1 VLSRFLQN
9 PGQAHVTACKRA
21 FRYLKGTPKLGL
33 VLGGT
38 ESITPTVELLSYSD
52 SDWGGNHDDRRST
65 TGFVIKLAGSV
76 VSWSSKRQSAV
87 ALSSCEAEYYAI
99 SAAVAEIKWIRQFL
113 REVLQ
118 HDLLLQDSQLVTTG
132 LVDNQ
137 SAMAISKNDV
147 HHNRTKHIDIRHH
160 FIRDAIAAGTIS
172 FQYIPSPDQLADILT
187 KGLGR
192 IAFERIRAQLMG

>member
-1 VLSRFLQN
+1 
-9 PGQAHVTACKRA
+9 
-21 FRYLKGTPKLGL
+21 
-33 VLGGT
+33 
-38 ESITPTVELLSYSD
+38 
-52 SDWGGNHDDRRST
+52 
-65 TGFVIKLAGSV
+65 
-76 VSWSSKRQSAV
+76 
-87 ALSSCEAEYYAI
+87 
-99 SAAVAEIKWIRQFL
+99 
-113 REVLQ
+113 
-118 HDLLLQDSQLVTTG
+118 VTTG